1 MPSLDPLYDYNEC
14 VYHPTGYPR
23 PHFDTSVEYSLDKRK
38 RWEEIREIQED
49 LERNTTQAVV
59 NLCTPFRGSIW
70 WYMFSGAVD
79 LAKLSRRIL
88 CEAAVKGKSKN
99 MTLVSQV
106 SSPELEE
113 PIFKFSIVRCYSDS
127 TYHSQLLKYRR
138 HLDRTK
144 RRSTSKI
151 HRKFSY
157 DEDDL

>member
-1 MPSLDPLYDYNEC
+1 MPVFYRVEDIVDKARSRKPPRRKNEPQATH
-14 VYHPTGYPR
+14 VKRDMSRWHYPTGYPR

-59 NLCTPFRGSIW
+59 NLWTPFRGSIW

-127 TYHSQLLKYRR
+127 TYHSQC
-138 HLDRTK
+138 
-144 RRSTSKI
+144 
-151 HRKFSY
+151 
-157 DEDDL
+157 